1 MRPDRG
7 GFINACRVLL
17 DSRAVR
23 HGSQAGGERTT
34 SVRLSFLYKT
44 VEQRCVCEPE
54 DVRVVVVSQKR
65 REPLPKY
72 SDRNRFDPA
81 VVGVFNYGRRGGD

>member
-44 VEQRCVCEPE
+44 VENSDAYVNPKTFGLSLL
-54 DVRVVVVSQKR
+54 VRSAENLCQSIQI
-65 REPLPKY
+65 EIDLIPLW
-72 SDRNRFDPA
+72 
-81 VVGVFNYGRRGGD
+81 